1 MSTLTF
7 DSLSFV
13 KRLTEKG
20 GFTQE
25 QAEAAT
31 EALQQAFEQY
41 SDSHLNQLATSKDA
55 QELKLAIRELELK
68 TETKLAETKA
78 ELIRWV
84 VAVGLLQTSLIVAM
98 LFKLMG
104 SGQG

>member
-1 MSTLTF
+1 MATL
-7 DSLSFV
+7 
-13 KRLTEKG
+13 
-20 GFTQE
+20 
-25 QAEAAT
+25 
-31 EALQQAFEQY
+31 AF
-41 SDSHLNQLATSKDA
+41 DSHLTKFAMSSDA

-104 SGQG
+104 SG

>member
-1 MSTLTF
+1 MTTLVF
-7 DSLSFV
+7 
-13 KRLTEKG
+13 
-20 GFTQE
+20 
-25 QAEAAT
+25 
-31 EALQQAFEQY
+31 
-41 SDSHLNQLATSKDA
+41 DSHLNQLATSKHA

-104 SGQG
+104 TG

>member
-1 MSTLTF
+1 M
-7 DSLSFV
+7 
-13 KRLTEKG
+13 TEIG
-20 GFTQE
+20 GFTQA

-31 EALQQAFEQY
+31 EALQQAFEQF

-84 VAVGLLQTSLIVAM
+84 AAVGLLQTSLIVAM

-104 SGQG
+104 TG

>member
-1 MSTLTF
+1 MATLVF

-20 GFTQE
+20 CFTQE
-25 QAEAAT
+25 QAEVAT

-41 SDSHLNQLATSKDA
+41 TDSHLNQLASSRDI

-104 SGQG
+104 SG